1 MFSARRIKE
10 LASTLRFRIVFW
22 ITLVVVIM
30 VVGLNTGVREI
41 EHRTLR
47 AGYDDY
53 LSDTVEQIGGLV
65 ASTPTSN
72 KTQLVDLLK
81 DKAKDNEYRSL
92 FLQLFDDKQTL
103 IWGSANATVLI
114 PPPTFTDSYNG
125 PFNGRRHR
133 ILEKRLRN
141 DAGEVVYLRCGF
153 LQLALQEDIDLINRN
168 ILLASIFLVLLAP
181 MGGYII
187 SWRATRPISQII
199 QTAAHLEPSNL
210 SERLPIRG
218 AGDEIDQLSQTIN
231 SMLDRLAAFIT
242 QNRDFLANAA
252 HELRSPLAAIRSSVE
267 VGLNQ
272 SRSTEEYAAILSDV
286 MEEITRLAALVNR
299 LLTLAE
305 ADAGRLAGR
314 NQVTRLEKLVNEAVL
329 MFDAV
334 AESRGVKL
342 TTGKLEPALV
352 TGGDSNLRQLIR
364 NLIDNAIKYNR
375 DNGEVIV
382 ELQTDARKKRAILL
396 VRDTGIGIDDEVLP
410 RIFER
415 FYRADKAR
423 SREQERGGYGLGLS
437 ICKTIVD
444 ALHGEMTVSSEK
456 GKGSTFTVSLP
467 LADESVALSQSGAF
481 RLGHDPAITPSVG
494 HHEHAS
500 KTATAPE

>member
-1 MFSARRIKE
+1 MFSVRRIKE
-10 LASTLRFRIVFW
+10 LGSTLRFRIVLW
-22 ITLVVVIM
+22 ITFVVAIM

-53 LSDTVEQIGGLV
+53 LTDTVEQIGALV
-65 ASTPTSN
+65 ASTPTEETN
-72 KTQLVDLLK
+72 QLINLLK

-92 FLQLFDDKQTL
+92 FLQVFDERQTL
-103 IWGSANATVLI
+103 IWGSANANVSI
-114 PPPTFTDSYNG
+114 PAPTFTTVFNG
-125 PFNGRRHR
+125 PFDGRRHR
-133 ILEKRLRN
+133 VLEKRLHK
-141 DAGEVVYLRCGF
+141 ATGEIVYLRCGF

-181 MGGYII
+181 MGGYVI
-187 SWRATRPISQII
+187 SWRATRPIAQII

-210 SERLPIRG
+210 QERLPIRG
-218 AGDEIDQLSQTIN
+218 TGDEVDQLSQTIN
-231 SMLDRLAAFIT
+231 GMLDRLAAFIT

-272 SRSTEEYAAILSDV
+272 GRSAEEYTAILLDV
-286 MEEITRLAALVNR
+286 MEEITRLAGLINR

-314 NQVTRLEKLVNEAVL
+314 NQVVRLEKLVNEAVL

-334 AESRGVKL
+334 ADARGVKL
-342 TTGKLEPALV
+342 LTGKLEPALV
-352 TGGDSNLRQLIR
+352 SGGDSSLRQVVR

-375 DNGEVIV
+375 DDGEVIV
-382 ELQTDARKKRAILL
+382 ELHTDDKRQLAVLI
-396 VRDTGIGIDDEVLP
+396 VRDTGIGIDEDVLP
-410 RIFER
+410 RVFER

-444 ALHGEMTVSSEK
+444 ALHGGITVTSEK
-456 GKGSTFTVSLP
+456 GKGSVFTVQLP
-467 LADESVALSQSGAF
+467 LAEEAAAPSQSGVF
-481 RLGHDPAITPSVG
+481 RHGMGPAIQ
-494 HHEHAS
+494 EHAS
-500 KTATAPE
+500 NAAAAPE